1 MGYRMIALDL
11 DGTIV
16 GPDMRVSPGVRGALR
31 QARDAGVHVVLA
43 SGRPF
48 EDMRVFAQDLGI
60 HEPLICSQGAMV
72 QDPTTEEIY
81 LHIGVPLELAQ
92 EFIRVAR
99 EQSWDH
105 CLLLGNRL
113 YTDRI
118 TPRVR
123 FYAEY
128 SPVGVALHPVDDLL
142 GILSRE
148 PTKLVVTV
156 DAEQGAVVS
165 DVLKA
170 HFSGRLRIMRSF
182 PCFVEAT
189 NLAASKGQAL
199 ALVAQML
206 GVPQAG
212 TMAIGDNDNDA
223 DMVAW
228 AGLGVAMGNAS
239 PAVRA
244 VADWVAPPIGEDG
257 VATAIERFILEWQD
271 G

>member
-1 MGYRMIALDL
+1 MIALDL

-16 GPDMRVSPGVRGALR
+16 GPDMRVSPRVREALH
-31 QARDAGVHVVLA
+31 QAREAGLYVILA
-43 SGRPF
+43 SGRPC

-60 HEPLICSQGAMV
+60 HEPLICSQGAIV
-72 QDPTTEEIY
+72 QDPVTEEIY
-81 LHIGVPLELAQ
+81 FQVGVPLDLAH
-92 EFIRVAR
+92 EFIRFAR
-99 EQSWDH
+99 DQAWDH
-105 CLLLGNRL
+105 CLFLDNRL
-113 YTDRI
+113 YADRV

-128 SPVGVALHPVDDLL
+128 SPVGVPVYPVDDLL
-142 GILSRE
+142 AILSHE

-156 DAEQGAVVS
+156 DAEQGAAVNDLLQS
-165 DVLKA
+165 R
-170 HFSGRLRIMRSF
+170 FSERLRIVRSF

-189 NLAASKGQAL
+189 DLAASKGQAL

-206 GVPQAG
+206 HVPQAD

-228 AGLGVAMGNAS
+228 AGMGVAMGNAS

-244 VADWVAPPIGEDG
+244 VADWVAPPIDEDG
-257 VATAIERFILEWQD
+257 AARAIERFILEWQD

>member
-1 MGYRMIALDL
+1 LDYRIIALDL

-16 GPDMRVSPGVRGALR
+16 GPDMRVSAGVREALQ
-31 QARDAGVHVVLA
+31 QAREAGLHVILA

-48 EDMRVFAQDLGI
+48 DDMRVFAQDLGI
-60 HEPLICSQGAMV
+60 HEPLICSQGAIV
-72 QDPTTEEIY
+72 QDPATEEIY
-81 LHIGVPLELAQ
+81 FQVGVPLDLAH
-92 EFIRVAR
+92 EFVHFAR
-99 EQSWDH
+99 ERAWDH
-105 CLLLGNRL
+105 CLFLNNRL

-128 SPVGVALHPVDDLL
+128 SPVGVPVYPVDDLL
-142 GILSRE
+142 TILSHE

-156 DAEQGAVVS
+156 DAEQGAAVN
-165 DVLKA
+165 DVLQA
-170 HFSGRLRIMRSF
+170 RFSGRLRIVRSF
-182 PCFVEAT
+182 ACFVEAT

-199 ALVAQML
+199 AFVAQML
-206 GVPQAG
+206 RVPQAQ
-212 TMAIGDNDNDA
+212 TMAIGDHDNDA

-228 AGLGVAMGNAS
+228 AGMGVAMGNAS

-244 VADWVAPPIGEDG
+244 VADWIAPPIDEDG
-257 VATAIERFILEWQD
+257 AARAIERFMLERQD

>member
-1 MGYRMIALDL
+1 LHYRLIALDL

-16 GPDMRVSPGVRGALR
+16 GADMRVSPRVREALR
-31 QARDAGVHVVLA
+31 QAREAGAHVILA

-48 EDMRVFAQDLGI
+48 EDMRVFAQDLNI
-60 HEPLICSQGAMV
+60 HEPMICFQGAVV
-72 QDPTTEEIY
+72 QNPVTEEVY
-81 LHIGVPLELAQ
+81 LHVGVPLDLAH
-92 EFIRVAR
+92 EFIRLAR
-99 EQSWDH
+99 QQAWDH
-105 CLLLGNRL
+105 CLFLDNRL
-113 YTDRI
+113 YAERI

-128 SPVGVALHPVDDLL
+128 SPVGVGIYPVDDLL
-142 GILSRE
+142 AILSHE

-156 DAEQGAVVS
+156 DAEQGAAV
-165 DVLKA
+165 DAMLQA
-170 HFSGRLRIMRSF
+170 QFSGRLRIMRSF

-199 ALVAQML
+199 ALVAEML
-206 GVPQAG
+206 HVPQSE

-239 PAVRA
+239 PAVRTI
-244 VADWVAPPIGEDG
+244 ADWVAPPIEEEG
-257 VATAIERFILEWQD
+257 AARAIERFVLERH
-271 G
+271 GG